1 MTKIRA
7 DLLLYNQ
14 GLVDSREKAKRLIME
29 GKVLCGTKRIDKPG
43 EQIEDFEILTVNSD
57 QIQYVSRGGL
67 KLEKAIKEFNLNF
80 SNFICADIGASTGG
94 FTHCMLINGAKK
106 VYSIDVGYNQL
117 DYKLRI
123 DDRVIVLERTNIR
136 YIDNNLISDEI
147 DFISIDVSFISL
159 QLVLPKA
166 YEILKDG
173 SYLVALIK
181 PQFEAGK
188 EKVGKNGI
196 ITDSKV
202 HAEVL
207 NNTLNFAEKIGFS
220 IQGLT
225 YSPIKGTKGN
235 VEFLVLL
242 KKSSEP
248 SIDLNIDSI
257 IKSTGELE

>member
-1 MTKIRA
+1 MAKIRA

-43 EQIEDFEILTVNSD
+43 EQIEDFETLTINSD

-67 KLEKAIKEFNLNF
+67 KLEKAIKKFNLNL
-80 SNFICADIGASTGG
+80 SDFICADIGSSTGG

-136 YIDNNLISDEI
+136 YLDNNLISDEI

-196 ITDSKV
+196 IRDPKV
-202 HAEVL
+202 HAEVI
-207 NNTLNFAEKIGFS
+207 NNTLSFAEKIGFS
-220 IQGLT
+220 IQDLT

-235 VEFLVLL
+235 IEFLVLL

-248 SIDLNIDSI
+248 SIDINIDSI
-257 IKSTGELE
+257 LKSTDELE

>member
-1 MTKIRA
+1 MAKIRA

-43 EQIEDFEILTVNSD
+43 EQIEDFETLTINSD

-67 KLEKAIKEFNLNF
+67 KLEKAIKKFNLNL
-80 SNFICADIGASTGG
+80 SDFICADIGSSTGG

-136 YIDNNLISDEI
+136 YLDNNLISDEI

-196 ITDSKV
+196 IRDPKV

-207 NNTLNFAEKIGFS
+207 NNTLSFAEKIGFS
-220 IQGLT
+220 IQDLT

-235 VEFLVLL
+235 IEFLVLL

-248 SIDLNIDSI
+248 SIDINIDSI
-257 IKSTGELE
+257 LKSTDELE

>member
-1 MTKIRA
+1 MAKIRA

-14 GLVDSREKAKRLIME
+14 GLVDSREKAKRLILE

-43 EQIEDFEILTVNSD
+43 EQIEDFETLTINSD

-67 KLEKAIKEFNLNF
+67 KLEKAIKKFNLNL
-80 SNFICADIGASTGG
+80 SDFICADIGSSTGG

-136 YIDNNLISDEI
+136 YLDNNLISDEI

-196 ITDSKV
+196 IRDPKV

-207 NNTLNFAEKIGFS
+207 NNTLSFAEKIGFS
-220 IQGLT
+220 IQDLT

-235 VEFLVLL
+235 IEFLVLL

-248 SIDLNIDSI
+248 SIDINIDSI
-257 IKSTGELE
+257 LKSTDELE